1 LCREGLAANNLIE
14 ETRDQLEHSE
24 RRRASE
30 LLLLEDGGAD
40 DDAVGADVFPGA
52 AGVVDLVGGQTGD
65 GVGHIL
71 GLLQRLGDSSDQ
83 TLESGLEGVLGLSG
97 EAAAQLFVQDGDEG
111 LTEFIEHV
119 DLSTAS
125 EVGGAQVGDLLS
137 QQLLTAQR
145 LDDDVQTGGDGVGL
159 GQEVAVLH
167 QLRHGHIG
175 EGGEHL
181 LVLGVGLEEAA
192 RIQQFNQ

>member
-1 LCREGLAANNLIE
+1 
-14 ETRDQLEHSE
+14 
-24 RRRASE
+24 
-30 LLLLEDGGAD
+30 
-40 DDAVGADVFPGA
+40 
-52 AGVVDLVGGQTGD
+52 VDLVGGQAGD

-71 GLLQRLGDSSDQ
+71 GLLQRLGDSVDQ
-83 TLESGLEGVLGLSG
+83 TTETSLESLLSLNS
-97 EAAAQLFVQDGDEG
+97 EAAAQLFLQDGNER
-111 LTEFIEHV
+111 LAEFIEHV

-137 QQLLTAQR
+137 QQFLAAQR

-167 QLRHGHIG
+167 QLRDGDIS

-181 LVLGVGLEEAA
+181 LVLGVGLQEAT
-192 RIQQFNQ
+192 RIQQFNERSI

>member
-1 LCREGLAANNLIE
+1 MPLTNPRNPLTMASLASTVKRLPSSSSRTATKALPNCWNAIGAEFKPIVDETFNFLCYL
-14 ETRDQLEHSE
+14 
-24 RRRASE
+24 
-30 LLLLEDGGAD
+30 
-40 DDAVGADVFPGA
+40 
-52 AGVVDLVGGQTGD
+52 
-65 GVGHIL
+65 
-71 GLLQRLGDSSDQ
+71 
-83 TLESGLEGVLGLSG
+83 
-97 EAAAQLFVQDGDEG
+97 
-111 LTEFIEHV
+111 EHV

-125 EVGGAQVGDLLS
+125 KVGGAQVGDLLS
-137 QQLLTAQR
+137 QQLLAAQR